1 MSKWYCAQQIIT
13 TLVQEKFNIEL
24 FIRSLEITIV
34 AVFDLVDFD
43 NHEQV
48 VYCSDDASGLKA
60 IIAVHSTAL
69 GPAAG
74 GCRFWDYASD
84 ETALKDVL
92 RLSKGMTYKNAMA
105 GLKLG
110 GGKGVIIGD
119 PKKLKSDVLFKAFG
133 KAVNNLN
140 GRYYTAEDVNITTG
154 DMAIVNQ
161 STEFV
166 SGLEG
171 KSGNPGPFTALGTFL
186 GIKAAVKFKLNRD
199 DLAGIK
205 VAVQGLGS
213 VGYSLCEKLHAVG
226 AELIVTDINQDTLD
240 RAAAEL
246 NATIVGLDEIYHQD
260 VDVFSPCALG
270 ASINDDSIAQMK
282 AVIIAGCANN
292 QLAEARHDK
301 VLLEKGILYAPDY
314 VINAGGIINVALEIY
329 PEPYC
334 ADSATKLVENI
345 YHTLMTVF
353 ETAAS
358 NNMPTGFIADEMAR
372 NIIAKGA

>member
-1 MSKWYCAQQIIT
+1 M
-13 TLVQEKFNIEL
+13 
-24 FIRSLEITIV
+24 EITIV

-48 VYCSDDASGLKA
+48 VYCSDKASGLKA

-84 ETALKDVL
+84 EAALKDVL

-119 PKKLKSDVLFKAFG
+119 PKSLKSDDLFKAFG
-133 KAVNNLN
+133 TAVNNLN

-154 DMAIVNQ
+154 DIAIVNQ

-186 GIKAAVKFKLNRD
+186 GIKAAVKFKLGKD
-199 DLAGIK
+199 DLTGIK

-213 VGYSLCEKLHAVG
+213 VGYSLCEKLHNAG
-226 AELIVTDINQDTLD
+226 AELIVTDINQVALD
-240 RAAAEL
+240 KAATEL
-246 NATIVGLDEIYHQD
+246 NATVVGLDEIYSQD

-270 ASINDDSIAQMK
+270 ASIDDNSIAQLK

-292 QLAEARHDK
+292 QLAEARHDQI
-301 VLLEKGILYAPDY
+301 LLEKGILYAPDY

-345 YHTLMTVF
+345 YHTLMNVF
-353 ETAAS
+353 ETAAAQ
-358 NNMPTGFIADEMAR
+358 NMPTGLIADQMAR
-372 NIIAKGA
+372 DIIAKGNK

>member
-1 MSKWYCAQQIIT
+1 MAI
-13 TLVQEKFNIEL
+13 
-24 FIRSLEITIV
+24 
-34 AVFDLVDFD
+34 FDLVDFD

-60 IIAVHSTAL
+60 IIAVHSTSL

-84 ETALKDVL
+84 EDALKDVL

-119 PKKLKSDVLFKAFG
+119 PKKLKSTALFEAFG
-133 KAVNNLN
+133 TAVNNIG
-140 GRYYTAEDVNITTG
+140 GRYYTAEDVNITTD

-161 STEFV
+161 KTDFV

-186 GIKAAVKFKLNRD
+186 GIKAAVKFKLGKN
-199 DLAGIK
+199 DLKGIK

-213 VGYSLCEKLHAVG
+213 VGYSLCEKLHHAG
-226 AELIVTDINQDTLD
+226 AELIVTDINQVALD
-240 RAAAEL
+240 KAANEL
-246 NATIVGLDEIYHQD
+246 NATVVALDEIYAQD

-270 ASINDDSIAQMK
+270 ASINDDSISQLN

-301 VLLEKGILYAPDY
+301 VLQEKGILYAPDY

-345 YHTLMTVF
+345 YHTLMNVF
-353 ETAAS
+353 ETAAEK
-358 NNMPTGFIADEMAR
+358 NMPTGIVADEMAR
-372 NIIAKGA
+372 EIIAKGKQ

>member
-1 MSKWYCAQQIIT
+1 M
-13 TLVQEKFNIEL
+13 
-24 FIRSLEITIV
+24 

-48 VYCSDDASGLKA
+48 VYCSDKASGLKA

-84 ETALKDVL
+84 EAALKDVL

-119 PKKLKSDVLFKAFG
+119 PKSLKSDDLFKAFG
-133 KAVNNLN
+133 TAVNNLN

-186 GIKAAVKFKLNRD
+186 GIKAAVKFKLGKD
-199 DLAGIK
+199 DLTGIK

-213 VGYSLCEKLHAVG
+213 VGYSLCEKLHNAG
-226 AELIVTDINQDTLD
+226 AELIVTDINQVALD
-240 RAAAEL
+240 KAAAEL
-246 NATIVGLDEIYHQD
+246 NATVVGLDEIYSQD

-270 ASINDDSIAQMK
+270 ASIDDNSIAQLK

-292 QLAEARHDK
+292 QLAEARHDQI
-301 VLLEKGILYAPDY
+301 LLEKGILYAPDY

-345 YHTLMTVF
+345 YHTLMNVF
-353 ETAAS
+353 ETAAAQ
-358 NNMPTGFIADEMAR
+358 NMPTGLIADQMAR
-372 NIIAKGA
+372 DIIAKGHNNSN

>member
-24 FIRSLEITIV
+24 FIKSLEITIV

-84 ETALKDVL
+84 EAALKDVL

-119 PKKLKSDVLFKAFG
+119 PKKLKSDALFKAFG
-133 KAVNNLN
+133 QAVNNLN

-186 GIKAAVKFKLNRD
+186 GIKAAVKFKLDRD

-213 VGYSLCEKLHAVG
+213 VGYSLCEKLHAAG
-226 AELIVTDINQDTLD
+226 AELIVTDINQATLD
-240 RAAAEL
+240 RAATEL

>member
-1 MSKWYCAQQIIT
+1 M
-13 TLVQEKFNIEL
+13 
-24 FIRSLEITIV
+24 

-48 VYCSDDASGLKA
+48 VYCSDKASGLKA

-74 GCRFWDYASD
+74 GCRFWNYASD
-84 ETALKDVL
+84 EAALKDVL

-119 PKKLKSDVLFKAFG
+119 PKSLKSDDLFKAFG
-133 KAVNNLN
+133 TAVNNLN

-186 GIKAAVKFKLNRD
+186 GIKAAVKFKLGKD
-199 DLAGIK
+199 DLTGIK

-213 VGYSLCEKLHAVG
+213 VGYSLCEKLHNAG
-226 AELIVTDINQDTLD
+226 AELIVTDINQVALD
-240 RAAAEL
+240 KAAAEL
-246 NATIVGLDEIYHQD
+246 NATVVGLDEIYSQD

-270 ASINDDSIAQMK
+270 ASIDDNTIPQLK

-292 QLAEARHDK
+292 QLAEARHDQI
-301 VLLEKGILYAPDY
+301 LLEKGILYAPDY

-345 YHTLMTVF
+345 YHTLMNVF
-353 ETAAS
+353 ETAAAQ
-358 NNMPTGFIADEMAR
+358 NMPTGLIADQMAR
-372 NIIAKGA
+372 DIIAKGHNNSN